1 MSAPLPISSL
11 PDVMREEG
19 VTLRFVMTDI
29 DETLTIDGKMT
40 ATAFGALE
48 RLQAAGI
55 RCIAVT
61 GRPAG
66 WCDHMARAWPIDA
79 VVGENGAFYFRHD
92 AEAQRVIRC
101 FAQDDAERSRNR
113 KKLDQV
119 REEVLNTVAGTQIA
133 SDQDYRIADLAIDY
147 AEDVGPLGN
156 DAVDSILNICERHG
170 ATAKVSSI
178 HVNVWF
184 GDYDKSG
191 MLMRLLLQEFS
202 IDRDTALRS
211 ALYIGDS
218 PNDEPMFEKFPVSV
232 GVANITP
239 FLPHLAYPPRFV
251 CRMDE
256 GLGFREMTEFL
267 TNYVEREVS

>member
-1 MSAPLPISSL
+1 MTSPLPISRL
-11 PDVMREEG
+11 PEIIKKEG
-19 VTLRFVMTDI
+19 ITPRFVMTDI

-92 AEAQRVIRC
+92 AKAQRVIRC
-101 FAQDDAERSRNR
+101 FAQDDAERSKNR
-113 KKLDQV
+113 VKLGQI
-119 REEVLNTVAGTQIA
+119 REQILANVAGTQVA
-133 SDQDYRIADLAIDY
+133 SDQEYRIADLAIDY
-147 AEDVGPLGN
+147 AEDVGPLGDSAI
-156 DAVDSILNICERHG
+156 DAILKISSRHG

-178 HVNVWF
+178 HVNIWF

-191 MLMRLLLQEFS
+191 MLMRLLEQEFS
-202 IDRDTALRS
+202 VGHSTALQS

-218 PNDEPMFEKFPVSV
+218 PNDEPLFGKFPLSV
-232 GVANITP
+232 GVANLSA
-239 FLPHLAYPPRFV
+239 FLERLDHKPRFL
-251 CRMDE
+251 CERNE
-256 GLGFREMTEFL
+256 GNGFSEMTDL
-267 TNYVEREVS
+267 LV

>member
-1 MSAPLPISSL
+1 MTAPLPISRL
-11 PDVMREEG
+11 PDIIREEG
-19 VTLRFVMTDI
+19 ITPRFVMTDI

-48 RLQAAGI
+48 RLQDVGI

-92 AEAQRVIRC
+92 TKAQRVIRC
-101 FAQDDAERSRNR
+101 FAQDEAERRRNR
-113 KKLDQV
+113 EKLDQV
-119 REEVLNTVAGTQIA
+119 REEVLKNVDGTQIA

-147 AEDVGPLGN
+147 AEDVGPLG
-156 DAVDSILNICERHG
+156 DEAVDSILNICDRHG

-178 HVNVWF
+178 HVNIWF

-191 MLMRLLLQEFS
+191 MLMRLLEQEFGIGHS
-202 IDRDTALRS
+202 VALQS

-218 PNDEPMFEKFPVSV
+218 PNDEPLFEQFPLSV
-232 GVANITP
+232 GVANLAV
-239 FLPHLAYPPRFV
+239 FLDRLDHKPKFLCERKEGEGFSEMAELLV
-251 CRMDE
+251 CN
-256 GLGFREMTEFL
+256 L
-267 TNYVEREVS
+267 